1 MQHLFTPAG
10 KAVLRAL
17 LGRRPLMAFDF
28 DGTLTPIVAHP
39 VDARISAT
47 VAMRLAALAARLPV
61 AIVTGRAISDVR
73 GRLGFTPRFVI
84 GNHGA
89 EDELDPAGA
98 ASHAAALD
106 GLRGTLRTRAAELNA
121 AGVLIE
127 DKGQSIALHYR
138 LAPDLSRALALIYDV
153 LLPQRESLRVFAGK
167 RVVNAM
173 QAGAPD
179 KAQAVLALV
188 ARCGAATAFFAGDD
202 VNDEPVF
209 ASAPEDWLTL
219 RVGRD
224 GPASRARFCL
234 EGPEE
239 MTLLLDHI
247 VALCDAIAAAYH
259 DDPQARTRQA
269 E

>member
-10 KAVLRAL
+10 ETVLRAL
-17 LGRRPLMAFDF
+17 LRRRPLMAFDF

-39 VDARISAT
+39 DDARISAT
-47 VAMRLAALAARLPV
+47 VASRLAALAARLPV

-73 GRLGFTPRFVI
+73 ERLGFEPRFII

-89 EDELDPAGA
+89 EDELDPVGA
-98 ASHAAALD
+98 VRHAAALD
-106 GLRGTLRTRAAELNA
+106 GLRGALQARTADLIA

-138 LAPDLSRALALIYDV
+138 LARERTLALALIEEV
-153 LLPQRESLRVFAGK
+153 LLPQREALQVFAGK
-167 RVVNAM
+167 MVVNAT

-179 KAQAVLALV
+179 KAQAVTALV
-188 ARCGAATAFFAGDD
+188 GRCGAPAAFFAGDD
-202 VNDEPVF
+202 ANDEPVF
-209 ASAPEDWLTL
+209 ASAPEDWLTV

-239 MTLLLDHI
+239 MIILLDH
-247 VALCDAIAAAYH
+247 VMALRDAIGAA
-259 DDPQARTRQA
+259 
-269 E
+269 